1 MKPLLLEMTAF
12 GSYSQKTAID
22 FTRFHHGLFLITG
35 DTGAGKTTIYDGIV
49 FALYGELSGNERK
62 PAMMHSDLV
71 DRSTDTKVR
80 FLFTHHGHEYELIR
94 TIHYPKSKNGDST
107 PKFDAKM
114 FKDGAPVTENSR
126 RVNEAVTQILGFN
139 REQFTQIIMLAQGE
153 FKQFLK
159 SDSEGKAQILSRLF
173 DHRII
178 RNYASLIHQ
187 AYLKQADTGKQL
199 QDQMT
204 WLMEQKFVMPEDSDP
219 SCYHPF
225 HPDLLVSLKSLVE
238 TDEKHVQQLQKQ
250 KEQTTQKGL
259 DLKEKLVQATSGNA
273 LLQQLSENEAQLKV
287 LSDQKDDY
295 EALKQKIHTV
305 TLIDSRLLPAI
316 SRKQDAMHALQQLE
330 ASIAA
335 LQKQED
341 ALRVQSEK
349 LQGQKNQIEAYEKA
363 VKEAVEKLTSLQQ
376 SKALYE
382 EVESLNSQKQQLL
395 QQKNN
400 TEERI
405 AAVTKQEA
413 VLAETIATG
422 EQQIAGLASLQ
433 VSLEA
438 DTYALQKCTAEKKRI
453 EDDVLAVNHIMDLQ
467 NDMEDLKK
475 KLENSLCKAA
485 TAQEEYACIYRR
497 FIDGQTGLLAK
508 TMKKQLKETGH
519 STCPVCGSHIT
530 VDQIDQLAQ
539 SSDEIPDR
547 SAVEKKQ
554 AAFEKAD
561 QQLRTVQNSFASL
574 QAECTA
580 AIESVSERLLPQQ
593 KWDSSKAQAALRNQ
607 LETDL
612 ASITNLQTAIAQKKA
627 EVTRLKQ
634 LQNTAVDLK
643 LQLESIRN
651 ESVTLQNRSSAIH
664 AQMESVAAQIEN
676 RTKSFPVPTE
686 KQLLEM
692 IAELKNSKA
701 SMEEQITC
709 FYTQESQLHKQ
720 LFQLQGSLQVQKN
733 RLPEVSQRLEEAAVQ
748 LKTQLVSCG
757 FEKED
762 EILVQIAGMDDLSVW
777 IADNTE
783 RLNAWNHALAITQQ
797 RVSQLKKQTE
807 GMQKQDLERIES
819 DIAEAREQYRRI
831 DILYAKADRMYANH
845 SETYEQ
851 AKQLSGKLN
860 TAQKMMALL
869 SKMNDLAMGSN
880 GAGGRLSFERYA
892 MTSSF
897 TQIIEMANARLEI
910 LSSGQY
916 QLVHRMESY
925 RKNGSAGLDIE
936 VLDRMSGEKRQSASL
951 SGGESFLVS
960 LSLALGLSDVVRM
973 HSGGQSLD
981 TLFIDEGF
989 GSLDGNVLDQAIQV
1003 LDSLSE
1009 DHTHLVGI
1017 ISHVQRLDE
1026 CIPQKIIVTKDS
1038 DGSHITLMTGD

>member
-1 MKPLLLEMTAF
+1 M
-12 GSYSQKTAID
+12 
-22 FTRFHHGLFLITG
+22 
-35 DTGAGKTTIYDGIV
+35 
-49 FALYGELSGNERK
+49 
-62 PAMMHSDLV
+62 
-71 DRSTDTKVR
+71 
-80 FLFTHHGHEYELIR
+80 
-94 TIHYPKSKNGDST
+94 
-107 PKFDAKM
+107 
-114 FKDGAPVTENSR
+114 
-126 RVNEAVTQILGFN
+126 
-139 REQFTQIIMLAQGE
+139 
-153 FKQFLK
+153 
-159 SDSEGKAQILSRLF
+159 
-173 DHRII
+173 
-178 RNYASLIHQ
+178 
-187 AYLKQADTGKQL
+187 
-199 QDQMT
+199 
-204 WLMEQKFVMPEDSDP
+204 
-219 SCYHPF
+219 
-225 HPDLLVSLKSLVE
+225 
-238 TDEKHVQQLQKQ
+238 
-250 KEQTTQKGL
+250 
-259 DLKEKLVQATSGNA
+259 
-273 LLQQLSENEAQLKV
+273 
-287 LSDQKDDY
+287 
-295 EALKQKIHTV
+295 
-305 TLIDSRLLPAI
+305 
-316 SRKQDAMHALQQLE
+316 
-330 ASIAA
+330 
-335 LQKQED
+335 
-341 ALRVQSEK
+341 
-349 LQGQKNQIEAYEKA
+349 
-363 VKEAVEKLTSLQQ
+363 
-376 SKALYE
+376 
-382 EVESLNSQKQQLL
+382 
-395 QQKNN
+395 
-400 TEERI
+400 
-405 AAVTKQEA
+405 
-413 VLAETIATG
+413 
-422 EQQIAGLASLQ
+422 
-433 VSLEA
+433 
-438 DTYALQKCTAEKKRI
+438 
-453 EDDVLAVNHIMDLQ
+453 
-467 NDMEDLKK
+467 
-475 KLENSLCKAA
+475 
-485 TAQEEYACIYRR
+485 
-497 FIDGQTGLLAK
+497 
-508 TMKKQLKETGH
+508 
-519 STCPVCGSHIT
+519 
-530 VDQIDQLAQ
+530 
-539 SSDEIPDR
+539 
-547 SAVEKKQ
+547 
-554 AAFEKAD
+554 
-561 QQLRTVQNSFASL
+561 
-574 QAECTA
+574 
-580 AIESVSERLLPQQ
+580 
-593 KWDSSKAQAALRNQ
+593 RNQ

-612 ASITNLQTAIAQKKA
+612 ASITNLQTAIAQNKA

-634 LQNTAVDLK
+634 LQKTAVDLK

-692 IAELKNSKA
+692 IVELQKSKQ
-701 SMEEQITC
+701 SMEEKIAC

-733 RLPEVSQRLEEAAVQ
+733 RLPEVSQRLEEAAAQ

-762 EILVQIAGMDDLSVW
+762 EVLVQIAGLDDLSVW

-797 RVSQLKKQTE
+797 RVHQLKKQTE

-916 QLVHRMESY
+916 QLVHRLESY